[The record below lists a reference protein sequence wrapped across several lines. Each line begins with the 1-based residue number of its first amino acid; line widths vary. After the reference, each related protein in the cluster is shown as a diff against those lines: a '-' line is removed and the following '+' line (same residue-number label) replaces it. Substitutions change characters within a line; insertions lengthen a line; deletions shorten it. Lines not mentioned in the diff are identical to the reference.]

1 MRATS
6 SSRRSAALLAWC
18 LLSAGLW
25 PAIQAGEMEPPG
37 PPGPT
42 MKPLHEIEAR
52 RPIHAEMLPL
62 RIEEPGS
69 SWYLV
74 HGIDTSGG
82 GIEVAVD
89 HVTIDLNGFRLEGG
103 TGNGIYTSSG
113 AGYLTVRNGTIRG
126 WTGIGI
132 YSDAGLAVIED
143 VAAVRN
149 GATGIDVG
157 HSSRVSE
164 CSASGNTGVGI
175 LVDSNSLVES
185 CIVVGNGSNGIE
197 TSDYCRV
204 IDSTS
209 TNNGGN
215 GIYASTGSMIS
226 GCVSHYNDLNG
237 IRIDYSSYVHDNTC
251 NSNSVFSLED
261 KAGIFAL
268 GAYNRIDSNHVEDN
282 AYGIR
287 VGGAFNTVIRN
298 SAIFNTLENYKLV
311 TPNDVGPIGAF
322 ATATSPWAN
331 YCLGVCP

>member
-6 SSRRSAALLAWC
+6 SRRRSAALLAGC
-18 LLSAGLW
+18 VLFAGIWLV
-25 PAIQAGEMEPPG
+25 IQAGEMEPPG

-52 RPIHAEMLPL
+52 RPINAEMLPL
-62 RIEEPGS
+62 RIEESGS

-82 GIEVAVD
+82 GIEVAAD

-126 WTGIGI
+126 WAGIGI
-132 YSDAGLAVIED
+132 YSDAGVAVIED

-157 HSSRVSE
+157 PSSRVSG
-164 CSASGNTGVGI
+164 CSAGNNTGVGI
-175 LVDSNSLVES
+175 LVDSNSLVEN
-185 CIVVGNGSNGIE
+185 CIVGNNGSNGIE
-197 TSDYCRV
+197 TSDHCRV
-204 IDSTS
+204 IDSIAS
-209 TNNGGN
+209 LNVGN
-215 GIYASTGSMIS
+215 GIYASTGSMVS
-226 GCVSHYNDLNG
+226 GCVSDYNGLNG
-237 IRIDYSSYVHDNTC
+237 IRIDYSSYVHN
-251 NSNSVFSLED
+251 NSCSGNSEYSLED
-261 KAGIFAL
+261 KAGIFVL
-268 GAYNRIDSNHVEDN
+268 GSYNRIDSNHVEDN

-287 VGGAFNTVIRN
+287 VDGAFNAVIRN
-298 SAIFNTLENYKLV
+298 TAIFNPLENYKLV
-311 TPNDVGPIGAF
+311 TPNDVGPIGSF

-331 YCLGVCP
+331 HCLGVCP